1 MSLARRVIEK
11 RRMTEARSKD
21 APPRTTGPSGG
32 VSSFGNLK
40 SSTPLPT
47 NKNQNWGTSGHRTS
61 EKATQVHREHMNSGR
76 KQNTDR
82 AEVNSHQRRRKII
95 HGGTHGNSYE
105 PPEVRGER

>member
-11 RRMTEARSKD
+11 RRMKESRSKD
-21 APPRTTGPSGG
+21 APRTKGPRGG

-47 NKNQNWGTSGHRTS
+47 NKNQTWGTHGHRTS
-61 EKATQVHREHMNSGR
+61 EKATEVQRSHMAESREH
-76 KQNTDR
+76 
-82 AEVNSHQRRRKII
+82 RRRRPVI